1 MLDTNEPAVALPS
14 PDEAAAAAFE
24 QRVLTRDVPR
34 REPVRFD
41 AASVQQRLAVAL
53 GQGRARRRDPRR
65 LRKLALLCHSFVAQ
79 PAQHSTDPVLM
90 TALACSSAALL
101 DVWAELRAAGLVE
114 RYHQGR
120 ARYYRLTRAGED
132 WLLAVVKGEPA

>member
-1 MLDTNEPAVALPS
+1 MIFDKGNTGFIPAMPRLCGPAL
-14 PDEAAAAAFE
+14 
-24 QRVLTRDVPR
+24 
-34 REPVRFD
+34 
-41 AASVQQRLAVAL
+41 
-53 GQGRARRRDPRR
+53 
-65 LRKLALLCHSFVAQ
+65 
-79 PAQHSTDPVLM
+79 PAQHSTDPALM